1 MRYSS
6 LILAWLTGVI
16 FGLHCTQNNP
26 VDVQKASRIAHE
38 SRISQDETWSSR
50 QEHIIVKDVL
60 VQNATLTIEPGS
72 VIKFQPG
79 TSLKIQSGGKLVAKG
94 SASDSIFFT
103 NTKADSPWAQL
114 EFETKSAGAQL
125 NYCVIE
131 NGGSDSL
138 DAMVVFGSGQISCS
152 HSTIRGSQSNGL
164 KILKSADLLEFKNN
178 KIRENL
184 LAPVLAPAS
193 QITHLGAENSFTG
206 NGIDGIR
213 VIEGGEIAKSTR
225 WKALDVPYRFAVNF
239 KIQEFELTLAPGV
252 KIHFE
257 ALTRL
262 TVGYKGGLL
271 AAGAADSVIEF
282 SGTESQPGFWQGIYL
297 AEGNLATKIRFA
309 HCLFSDGG
317 STPFQY
323 ADGVPLNATVFG
335 AGGEPEFSNCRFE
348 NSSGY
353 GVIFTQN
360 CQPSD
365 FSQNTISRNH
375 GPALRI
381 CPEALSALQENRIY
395 DNSENI
401 IEITAG
407 NLTRATTIRHNQVPF
422 RLLGEINIYY
432 ETVTIEPGTAFEL
445 NSSAALA
452 VAAGGALVADGIARG
467 SAITFSGIVKQPGA
481 WRFIYFGRD
490 SNAAASRLNHCV
502 LEYGGGDLRWPAMI
516 YLEGVSPQITNCQIA
531 FSRHWGIFK
540 SNNAAPNLMNTIFFG
555 NYDGDVWP

>member
-1 MRYSS
+1 MRQSS
-6 LILAWLTGVI
+6 LILAWLSSTI
-16 FGLHCTQNNP
+16 LGLHCAQNNP
-26 VDVQKASRIAHE
+26 VDVQRASRIAHE
-38 SRISQDETWSSR
+38 SRISEDETWSSR
-50 QEHIIVKDVL
+50 QEHVIIKDVL
-60 VQNATLTIEPGS
+60 VQNATLTIESGS

-103 NTKADSPWAQL
+103 SAKVDSPWTQL
-114 EFETKSAGAQL
+114 EFDTKAAGAQL

-138 DAMVVFGSGQISCS
+138 EAMVVFGSKRIAFA
-152 HSTIRGSQSNGL
+152 HSVIRRSQSNGL
-164 KILKSADLLEFKNN
+164 HILTSADFTEFKNN
-178 KIRENL
+178 KFRENR
-184 LAPVLAPAS
+184 LAPVLAPTS
-193 QITHLGAENSFTG
+193 QIITLGTENSFSG
-206 NGIDGIR
+206 NGLNGIR
-213 VIEGGEIAKSTR
+213 VIESDAISKNIH
-225 WKALDVPYRFAVNF
+225 WKALDVPYQFTVDF

-252 KIHFE
+252 KIQFD
-257 ALTRL
+257 ALTRF
-262 TVGYKGGLL
+262 TVGYKGGLH

-282 SGTESQPGFWQGIYL
+282 SGVESQPGFWRGIHL
-297 AEGNLATKIRFA
+297 SEGNLATNIRFA
-309 HCLFSDGG
+309 HCIFSDGG
-317 STPFQY
+317 STPFLY
-323 ADGVPLNATVFG
+323 ENGIPLNANVFG
-335 AGGEPEFSNCRFE
+335 EAGAPEFYNCRFE
-348 NSSGY
+348 NSGGY

-360 CQPSD
+360 CQPSV

-381 CPEALSALQENRIY
+381 CPEALPGLQENKIY

-467 SAITFSGIVKQPGA
+467 SAITFSGVVKQPGA

-490 SNAAASRLNHCV
+490 CNAAASRLNHCMA
-502 LEYGGGDLRWPAMI
+502 EYGGGDLRWPGMI

-555 NYDGDVWP
+555 NYDGDIWP